1 MVALHD
7 TALLRRCRC
16 AMQALP
22 FGAGPFVP
30 ANLPLRG
37 DVTDQPRAGIRG
49 VLHQLG
55 PVLTAAV
62 MFTVSDV
69 FAKLAL
75 EAGADVLSLLSFRS
89 ILGVG
94 LVSLWL
100 RLGKPAVA
108 LPQNAK
114 WIALALGVLLT
125 VNLFCVFKAI
135 ELIAVSIAILT
146 YFIYPLLTGI
156 LGAVTG
162 VDRLTVTGA
171 AVAVAAFFGLALIVG
186 ANPASLAVV
195 GLLGAVGGALCRAV
209 MLLVTRAT
217 LKGSDARLVTWYTLW
232 SSMLVFAVLSML
244 TWSWHWPHGASGWV
258 AFLGIGFTTTAAIL
272 ALYVSTQ
279 RIGPFRTALFMNL
292 EPLMTAALSTV
303 VLGDRLTPLQVLG
316 GVTMIAALCLVWA
329 FDCQAFLCSTWK
341 SRFFVPT
348 RSIAQPA
355 RAGAVKV
362 GRHTNLSTSYALAR
376 PIP

>member
-1 MVALHD
+1 V
-7 TALLRRCRC
+7 TARTL
-16 AMQALP
+16 
-22 FGAGPFVP
+22 
-30 ANLPLRG
+30 
-37 DVTDQPRAGIRG
+37 AGIRD
-49 VLHQLG
+49 VSRQLG

-69 FAKLAL
+69 FGKLAL
-75 EAGADVLSLLSFRS
+75 ESGADVLSLLSFRS

-135 ELIAVSIAILT
+135 ELIPVSIAILT

-316 GVTMIAALCLVWA
+316 GVTMIAALCLFQV
-329 FDCQAFLCSTWK
+329 
-341 SRFFVPT
+341 R
-348 RSIAQPA
+348 R
-355 RAGAVKV
+355 
-362 GRHTNLSTSYALAR
+362 
-376 PIP
+376 